1 MLYVIFIFYTITLI
15 LKPIKE
21 FEVKFHYML
30 PFNSIHIKNN
40 QSRYFTIYAVSIT
53 QAPSKLLVGT
63 FDDVINFFK
72 FRDYWNDMALT
83 RAIFLWVVHQD
94 IYNLKAADEPPPNS
108 PLEFFIKMQTSQG
121 GYAHLIWGLCK

>member
-1 MLYVIFIFYTITLI
+1 MLSFIQFIF
-15 LKPIKE
+15 K
-21 FEVKFHYML
+21 
-30 PFNSIHIKNN
+30 KN
-40 QSRYFTIYAVSIT
+40 QLRLHVFFVIYAVSIT

-94 IYNLKAADEPPPNS
+94 IYNLKAANEPPSNS

>member
-1 MLYVIFIFYTITLI
+1 MNDNTKSTFIYNDSIYCSIIEIYLLYNH
-15 LKPIKE
+15 E
-21 FEVKFHYML
+21 FPLF
-30 PFNSIHIKNN
+30 
-40 QSRYFTIYAVSIT
+40 T

-63 FDDVINFFK
+63 FDDVLKFFK
-72 FRDYWNDMALT
+72 FYDYWNEMAIT

-94 IYNLKAADEPPPNS
+94 IYNLKAAEEPPPNS